1 MTDDLLGGNEGADPS
16 LFEPVDAKGA
26 DTIGTDAPGNIL
38 QNLRLLPLFEL
49 LSNEEFRIVVRLLR
63 TQQVPRGLLVIE
75 QGAINHRLYVIRR
88 GRAVVRVIGSD
99 DVERRTAIIQIGQVF
114 NENSFLTGARNAETI
129 EALEDLTLWYID
141 RDEFHLLLKEY
152 PQIEA
157 RVTEPPVEVVEDTQ
171 RVVREE
177 SRYAWQ
183 RKNEHVVLY
192 RKKHVIVFIESL
204 WPVTIAV
211 VALFLLLLPPVV
223 AFLGQYQQT
232 MMLAVF
238 FLTAVGLVLQLVN
251 WQNDYYAITDQRV
264 LHRERDLLIRDEQ
277 DEIPLTRVQDVKIK
291 RSSLFAT
298 MLNIG
303 DITIEASGSR
313 SRIRFENISN
323 PDEVLAILNGQLDRA
338 RVAYHATQRAH
349 IRLDLRRE
357 LGLAPP
363 VPVVQKTAPPI
374 RTVTPRI
381 NYGINPK
388 ILRQQLEMVRNTLLP
403 RLRLVK
409 GTDIIYRKHWLQLL
423 ESISTPALLSVLYFG
438 LLLLIRMSSDSLSE
452 LIFTYP
458 IVIAVVVIGFGLL
471 FGLVYQYEDWRND
484 IYILTPERLIDIY
497 RSPFALSGMSRQ
509 DAKLENIQDVRSVTH
524 GVLDNLFNVG
534 DVIIQT
540 AGAEGKLTFERVYN
554 PRQVQRDILDRR
566 DAFETT
572 QREKEATQ
580 RRKEMTEWL
589 GIYNELTRLHDL
601 GKLG

>member
-1 MTDDLLGGNEGADPS
+1 MLGDNEGADSSP
-16 LFEPVDAKGA
+16 FDPTDAKGPNA
-26 DTIGTDAPGNIL
+26 IGTDAPGNIL
-38 QNLRLLPLFEL
+38 QNLRLLPLFEM

-63 TQQVPRGLLVIE
+63 MQQIPRGLLVIE
-75 QGAINHRLYVIRR
+75 QGAVNHRLYVIRR
-88 GRAVVRVIGSD
+88 GRALVRVIGPD
-99 DVERRTAIIQIGQVF
+99 DVERRMAKIQMGDVF

-129 EALEDLTLWYID
+129 EALDDLTLWYID
-141 RDEFHLLLKEY
+141 REDFHGLLKEY
-152 PQIEA
+152 PDIEA
-157 RVTEPPVEVVEDTQ
+157 RVTEPPVEAVEDTQ

-177 SRYAWQ
+177 LRYPWQ
-183 RKNEHVVLY
+183 RKNEHVVLF

-204 WPVTIAV
+204 WPAIISVIALIV
-211 VALFLLLLPPVV
+211 LALPPVV
-223 AFLGQYQQT
+223 AFLGQFQQSL
-232 MMLAVF
+232 MLAVF
-238 FLTAVGLVLQLVN
+238 LFSAVGLVLQLVD

-264 LHRERDLLIRDEQ
+264 LHRERNLLIRDEQ

-291 RSSLFAT
+291 RTSLFAS
-298 MLNIG
+298 MLDIG

-313 SRIRFENISN
+313 SRIRFENISK
-323 PDEVLAILNGQLDRA
+323 PEEVVAILNGQLDRA

-363 VPVVQKTAPPI
+363 LPATPKPAQPVRTAAPVVSFGI
-374 RTVTPRI
+374 SPRI
-381 NYGINPK
+381 
-388 ILRQQLEMVRNTLLP
+388 LAQQLEMVRNTLLP
-403 RLRLVK
+403 RLRMVK
-409 GTDIIYRKHWLQLL
+409 GTDITYRKHWLQLV
-423 ESISTPALLSVLYFG
+423 ESISIPALLSVLFFG
-438 LLLLIRMSSDSLSE
+438 LLLVIRLSSESISE
-452 LIFTYP
+452 LVFTYP
-458 IVIAVVVIGFGLL
+458 VIIAVIVVGIGLL

-509 DAKLENIQDVRSVTH
+509 EAKLENIQDVRSMTH

-534 DVIIQT
+534 DVVIQT

-566 DAFETT
+566 DAFETS

-601 GKLG
+601 EKLG